1 MGREDHVFDICAAL
15 QTTMPRVR
23 IVDAGAAEHRT
34 DPYVRLS
41 EQDLCEVIGFEPNQA
56 SCDHRNATAR
66 PRHRYLP
73 YALGDG
79 TVRRFHE
86 CEDGLA
92 SSFYPPN
99 MALIGLVT
107 WLGIHKVAERDIAT
121 HRLDDIPE
129 VGDVD
134 YLKLDVQ
141 GAELDILRNAAVTL
155 ARTLVVH
162 TEVSF
167 VPIYED
173 QPLFADVDVVLRQ
186 AGFWLHGLKDMTGAL
201 PRPLNPTNPATG
213 VANQLLWA
221 DAVYV
226 RNFLEFESL
235 PPEKLLK
242 LALILHEVYQS
253 WGLAAQALL
262 AHERQTGSGLMQAY
276 LQRLH
281 SANLAI

>member
-1 MGREDHVFDICAAL
+1 MFDICAAL
-15 QTTMPRVR
+15 QVPMPLVR
-23 IVDAGAAEHRT
+23 IVDAGAAEYRT
-34 DPYVRLS
+34 DPYARLS

-86 CEDGLA
+86 CEGGVT

-99 MALIGLVT
+99 MALISRVT
-107 WLGIHKVAERDIAT
+107 RLEITKIGERDIET
-121 HRLDDIPE
+121 RRLDDIAE

-141 GAELDILRNAAVTL
+141 GAELDIIRNASQTL
-155 ARTLVVH
+155 ARTVVVH
-162 TEVSF
+162 TEVNF
-167 VPIYED
+167 VPVYED
-173 QPLFADVDVVLRQ
+173 QPLFADVDIALRQ
-186 AGFWLHGLKDMTGAL
+186 AGFWLHALKDMTGAL
-201 PRPLNPTNPATG
+201 PRPLNPTNPAVAG
-213 VANQLLWA
+213 ANQLLWA

-226 RNFLEFESL
+226 RNFLQLDAL

-253 WGLAAQALL
+253 WGLAAQALR
-262 AHERQTGSGLMQAY
+262 AHEIQTRSGLMQIY
-276 LQRLH
+276 LQRLE
-281 SANLAI
+281 SANLAV